1 MTSMATAGSRWAV
14 VMSRNA
20 GFSDQVELLV
30 FTYFHLC
37 FINNPTIT
45 GVCTSCEYGVHH
57 VVHFCSCGISFLM
70 SPWKDSPSCGVFE
83 NVNRA

>member
-37 FINNPTIT
+37 FINNSTIT
-45 GVCTSCEYGVHH
+45 AVITSCKYGVHH
-57 VVHFCSCGISFLM
+57 VVHFCDCSISFVCFLIAKTPL
-70 SPWKDSPSCGVFE
+70 SGGVL
-83 NVNRA
+83 